1 MFDKKKNGTI
11 KVAVYQDKG
20 DKKPVDVKINDK
32 NFVKKRTVK
41 VSIL

>member
-11 KVAVYQDKG
+11 KVAVYENKG

-32 NFVKKRTVK
+32 NFVKKRTIK
-41 VSIL
+41 AYIL